1 MSPDCLLEVTDGS
14 TPKLSVA
21 VGLCQS
27 TLSDVV
33 GASSIAMSLGQYV
46 NTGGCSSTIEVKLYD
61 ICDEQ
66 IAGKNSI

>member
-14 TPKLSVA
+14 TPELSVA

-27 TLSDVV
+27 TLSDLVV
-33 GASSIAMSLGQYV
+33 TLSIVMSLGQYV
-46 NTGGCSSTIEVKLYD
+46 NTGGSSSIRKVKLYG

-66 IAGKNSI
+66 IAGKSSI